1 MYGKLSGK
9 RGALYEQG
17 IIIEL
22 KQNKPWFDEKSAR
35 FLDERKQAKIQWFQ
49 DPNQSNIDNLII

>member
-1 MYGKLSGK
+1 VYGKLSRK

-22 KQNKPWFDEKSAR
+22 KQNKPWFDEKSSR
-35 FLDERKQAKIQWFQ
+35 FLDERKQAKI
-49 DPNQSNIDNLII
+49 